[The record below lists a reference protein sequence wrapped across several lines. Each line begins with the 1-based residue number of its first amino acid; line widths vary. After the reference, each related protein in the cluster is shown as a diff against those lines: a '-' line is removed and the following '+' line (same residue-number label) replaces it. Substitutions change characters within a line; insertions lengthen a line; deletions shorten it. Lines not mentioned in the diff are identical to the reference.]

1 MTFKRKKTK
10 PSDDRGVQDM
20 YMDESERDVD
30 CNSTVFSVSRRNQR
44 LDTPTDIVASVL
56 KEAACITEA
65 IGYFAPYVDLIS
77 KVFKIGDEIICFY
90 QKAEHHKDICSYL
103 TIRTNAAVASV
114 RDLQIRKT
122 ENEEFFSN
130 AHNLKLFEKF
140 TNCMFNIKVYVSEVS
155 QLGGLRKYMLT
166 NTIEERY
173 KELSTEFDGL
183 MQSLNFAIIIK
194 NKVDVAKELEIISR
208 DVSQVKE
215 YLQKIAGGITDED
228 DNISEQLNKVLMM
241 KRDREQMSPNNR
253 RNFSDEELLNAD
265 DYVKKDDKPSRKIQK
280 RIDKT
285 HEEVAFKEFQIQDH
299 NVQVEIRQEV
309 KILKEL
315 KGSSHIIKFHG
326 VAKDETK
333 YYLVT
338 EWMEYGNLQEYYR
351 ANQLTPNRKFEFALD
366 ICRGITYLNA
376 AEILHHDIQPVN
388 MLIDRNHKIKIA
400 NFGLSRKFK
409 EVTRNIQPNLENV
422 RYMAPEEL
430 QDKKLPYD
438 IKCEIY
444 SIGMVLWE
452 IAETKKPFE
461 SIKNDFQKIIVR
473 VVKHKEREKIT
484 AEVPEIWK
492 TVVTLACQHDKMD
505 RPPISTIFSLLYN
518 YYDESRVKRPRTPLP
533 SNDNPFVNNNC
544 KEDYMEVDGM
554 DVDGIDDAIREHK
567 QGDKQKAWK
576 YFCKY
581 ANEGNVDAL
590 YWKGYYLYHGE
601 IPELQVNDKK
611 NLAVA
616 ANLFKM
622 AADKGKPEAQLKYG
636 SCLWDGKGV
645 PTDKLEALK
654 YQEKAAIQ
662 GNLTAMYN
670 VGSAYYNGIEFMV
683 DKEKGSKYLQ
693 KAANK
698 KHAKAIEM
706 CEKNNIH

>member
-1 MTFKRKKTK
+1 MSFIMSKRRKTK
-10 PSDDRGVQDM
+10 PFDVNGMQEVQVQDVH
-20 YMDESERDVD
+20 MDVVIKDVD
-30 CNSTVFSVSRRNQR
+30 SSRHKR
-44 LDTPTDIVASVL
+44 LDTSVDMVSSVL
-56 KEAACITEA
+56 REAACITEA
-65 IGYFAPYVDLIS
+65 ISYFAPYVDLIS
-77 KVFKIGDEIICFY
+77 KVFKVGDEIIYLY
-90 QKAEHHKDICSYL
+90 QKAEHNKDICSCL
-103 TIRTNAAVASV
+103 TIRTNAAVAAV

-130 AHNLKLFEKF
+130 KHNLELFEKF
-140 TNCMFNIKVYVSEVS
+140 VDCIFNIKVYISDVS

-166 NTIEERY
+166 NTIGERY
-173 KELSTEFDGL
+173 KELSSEFDGL
-183 MQSLNFAIIIK
+183 MQSLNFAIILK
-194 NKVDVAKELEIISR
+194 NQVDVSKELEIISR

-228 DNISEQLNKVLMM
+228 DNISEQLNKVLEM
-241 KRDREQMSPNNR
+241 KRDREQMSLIDR
-253 RNFSDEELLNAD
+253 RNFSDEDLLNAD
-265 DYVKKDDKPSRKIQK
+265 DYVEKDDKPSRKIQK
-280 RIDKT
+280 RIDRK
-285 HEEVAFKEFQIQDH
+285 HEEVAFKEFQIQNH
-299 NVQVEIRQEV
+299 IVQLEIRQEV

-333 YYLVT
+333 CYLVT
-338 EWMEYGNLQEYYR
+338 EWMEYGNLQEYYK
-351 ANQLTPNRKFEFALD
+351 ANQLTPNRKVEFALD

-452 IAETKKPFE
+452 IAEMRKPFDF
-461 SIKNDFQKIIVR
+461 IKSDFQKIIVR
-473 VVKHKEREKIT
+473 VVKHKQREKIT
-484 AEVPEIWK
+484 ADVPEIWK
-492 TVVTLACQHDKMD
+492 TVVTLACQHDKVD

-518 YYDESRVKRPRTPLP
+518 YYEDSRIKRPRTSLP
-533 SNDNPFVNNNC
+533 PDDKPI
-544 KEDYMEVDGM
+544 EPM
-554 DVDGIDDAIREHK
+554 DVDYIMGISDISDAIREHK
-567 QGDKQKAWK
+567 LGDKQKAWK
-576 YFCKY
+576 FFCKY
-581 ANEGNVDAL
+581 ASEGDVDAL

-601 IPELQVNDKK
+601 IPELQVNDNK
-611 NLAVA
+611 NLAEA

-645 PTDKLEALK
+645 STNKFEALK
-654 YQEKAAIQ
+654 YQEKAAKQ

-670 VGSAYYNGIEFMV
+670 VGSAYYNGIEFII
-683 DKEKGSKYLQ
+683 DKEKGSKYLRN
-693 KAANK
+693 AANK
-698 KHAKAIEM
+698 QHAKAIEM
-706 CEKNNIH
+706 CEKNNIYY